1 MRQAMFLIKAT
12 TAWIVMVMA
21 AIANG
26 FFRES
31 ILNPYLGEKLSL
43 PISGL
48 TLSAL
53 VFAIA
58 YRAVKYFQLDS
69 IITCFILGSLWA
81 FLTFLFEYGFGY
93 YIQNMTID
101 EINQVFNIM
110 SGNLFIFVI
119 ITALISP
126 VVLAARKKGSKE
138 TPS

>member
-58 YRAVKYFQLDS
+58 YKTVKYFQLDS
-69 IITCFILGSLWA
+69 IITCLILGSLWA